1 MYAAL
6 VDGLDG
12 ADDERAEADAEEV
25 DVLLPLFDVVE
36 EDTGLLDA
44 VDAFLLSDVGEPLLE
59 VEVFSHLPLELLLW
73 VVFFCVSVAVVV
85 LASVFVAGLAIASNQ
100 VAGPGLASV
109 AWLSILV
116 LLIRHLRLHG

>member
-59 VEVFSHLPLELLLW
+59 VEVFSHLPLELLLR